1 MPIKIQMRHDTAANW
16 VSANPILMAG
26 EVGVNMDTGQV
37 KVGNGSN
44 TWNTLAYS
52 LTGPQGIQGDMGSPF
67 LALSGPNLIVTSGA
81 SINLTMSVIDTYTS
95 YSVSAANGIVSLN
108 GSVITYTGQA
118 IGDDIITIHAG
129 DSTRNVTVQV
139 VEASLGTQPAAPP
152 NIGDAHLGG
161 YYTGNI
167 WDTATTSNTTTTV
180 STGAKTMTIQAADLT
195 KFYVGQ
201 NIRLGVGNNSANG
214 IMQGTVVGGA
224 SDKINLN
231 ITSII
236 GGNIGSSYSSWVIA
250 VPWKI
255 IVSPK
260 SSGEIGSVQYK
271 TTNTADPTQCTT
283 LTNGV
288 ASTAAMQALNNPLS
302 PIYPMAQW
310 VTNINLSGGI
320 GGFTD
325 WYIPARDELELIW
338 RNLKP
343 TTNNNYSIVARQ
355 YSTSNIY
362 KYDSNVPDSSDYSGL
377 NRNSYP
383 PGAAYTAAKPAQTSV
398 VAFKTGGVEAMGLGL
413 FWSCSEFSSIYGWY
427 HSYNSPSP
435 GYQGNSYRTKDYS
448 TFSRCIRR
456 SIL

>member
-1 MPIKIQMRHDTAANW
+1 MAIKMQLRHDTANNW
-16 VSANPILMAG
+16 SSNNPVLLAG
-26 EVGVNMDTGQV
+26 EIGINMDNGQF
-37 KVGNGSN
+37 KIGNGSN

-52 LTGPQGIQGDMGSPF
+52 LAGPQGGKGISGAPF
-67 LALSGPNLIVTSGA
+67 TSLSGPSLSVVSGQ
-81 SINLTMSVIDTYTS
+81 SIQLQMTMPDSYTS
-95 YSVSAANGIVSLN
+95 YSVSAANGIVSLSN
-108 GSVITYTGQA
+108 GVITYTGQA
-118 IGDDIITIHAG
+118 LGDDTITIHAG
-129 DSTRNVTVQV
+129 DSTRNLSISV
-139 VEASLGTQPAAPP
+139 VSASLGTQPAAPP
-152 NIGDAHLGG
+152 SIGDAHLGG

-167 WDTATTSNTTTTV
+167 WDTATTSNTT
-180 STGAKTMTIQAADLT
+180 SSIATGEVILTINPVDLP
-195 KFYVGQ
+195 KFYINQQIRMAVNGASQ
-201 NIRLGVGNNSANG
+201 NGV
-214 IMQGTVVGGA
+214 MQGTVTGG
-224 SDKINLN
+224 SSNQLTLN
-231 ITSII
+231 ISEVVLGTL
-236 GGNIGSSYSSWVIA
+236 GSSYSSWVIA

-343 TTNNNYSIVARQ
+343 TTNNNYSIVARPFASPQ
-355 YSTSNIY
+355 YSRDANI
-362 KYDSNVPDSSDYSGL
+362 PDINTDTMGI

-383 PGAAYTAAKPAQTSV
+383 PGAAYTTSNPAQTSV
-398 VAFKTGGVEAMGLGL
+398 VAFKTGGVEAMGLTYY
-413 FWSCSEFSSIYGWY
+413 WSCSEWSSGYGWAQDY
-427 HSYNSPSP
+427 SSSYP
-435 GYQGNSYRTKDYS
+435 GYQGYS
-448 TFSRCIRR
+448 TKNGSSFSRCIRR